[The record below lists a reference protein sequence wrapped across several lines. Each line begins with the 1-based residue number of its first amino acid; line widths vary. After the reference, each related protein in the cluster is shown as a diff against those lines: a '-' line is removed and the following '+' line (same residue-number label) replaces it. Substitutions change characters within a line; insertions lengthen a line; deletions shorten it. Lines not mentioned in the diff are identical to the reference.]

1 MPSTVLNEVTVM
13 KVNRSVCEARYRLLE
28 EIHSAPFPVTNT
40 MICAGIL
47 DVGGKD
53 ACSGDSGGPLLYG
66 NVLVGVTSWG
76 WSCAEP
82 IWPGVYARVANY
94 TDWIEAKIQQYNS
107 AGISRVG
114 AVTLLTPILFLILN
128 L

>member
-47 DVGGKD
+47 DVGGKLPFN
-53 ACSGDSGGPLLYG
+53 GGHIKSH
-66 NVLVGVTSWG
+66 V
-76 WSCAEP
+76 
-82 IWPGVYARVANY
+82 R
-94 TDWIEAKIQQYNS
+94 
-107 AGISRVG
+107 
-114 AVTLLTPILFLILN
+114 
-128 L
+128 